1 MRQAEGVAP
10 LEESPNGRPFQ
21 RAGAG
26 SLERSLQWTLGL
38 VVVSLFVA
46 VTGAAVWVSTEAA
59 QQFVASRLSHDA
71 DAIVAGLAPQPRQI
85 TRPLPPVFSQPF
97 SGHYFV
103 VRFQDGTLL
112 RSRSLWDESLAVHA
126 QPPGETELDRQ
137 RGPQGQRLLV
147 WEAGYEK
154 GGQPFTM
161 AVAEDLNPILQAL
174 RRLLWT
180 GLALSLLAG
189 VLLLLAQRWLLRRG
203 FRRIDT
209 VRADIQRLAAGE
221 IPRLTEEVPAEVQPL
236 VRELNQLIDGWQ
248 QHIERSRNT
257 LGNLAHA
264 LKAPLGL
271 ILQESANG
279 AGTIAKQAQRMRELI
294 DRALRRGRLAGRGA
308 PARRFRPGRDCQ
320 DLAAT
325 LKTLYADKPLE
336 IKLDVQS
343 APSLSLDQEDMLEL
357 LGNLLDNAAK
367 WAAHRVHLRLRDDA
381 DLRIR
386 IEDDGPGVDKEL
398 VDTLLTRGSR
408 LDETRPG
415 HGLGLAIVG
424 DIVRDYGGTLTFERS
439 GALGGLMV
447 TVALPVATCKHRGA
461 SLQT

>member
-1 MRQAEGVAP
+1 V
-10 LEESPNGRPFQ
+10 L
-21 RAGAG
+21 
-26 SLERSLQWTLGL
+26 
-38 VVVSLFVA
+38 SLFVA
-46 VTGAAVWVSTEAA
+46 VTGAAVWISREAA

-71 DAIVAGLAPQPRQI
+71 DAIIADLALETRQI
-85 TRPLPPVFSQPF
+85 ARPLPPVFSQPF

-103 VRFQDGTLL
+103 VRFRDGKLL
-112 RSRSLWDESLAVHA
+112 RSRSLWDESLAVQA
-126 QPPGETELDRQ
+126 LPPGESALGQQ
-137 RGPQGQRLLV
+137 RGPRGQRLLV

-154 GGQPFTM
+154 RGQPFTV

-189 VLLLLAQRWLLRRG
+189 VLLLLVQRWLLRRG

-209 VRADIQRLAAGE
+209 VRADVQRLAAGE
-221 IPRLTEEVPAEVQPL
+221 ISRLGEDVPAEVQPL

-271 ILQESANG
+271 ILQESAN
-279 AGTIAKQAQRMRELI
+279 AEGTLRKQAQRMQELI
-294 DRALRRGRLAGRGA
+294 DRELRRGRLVGRGT
-308 PARRFRPGRDCQ
+308 PARRFRPGDDCA
-320 DLAAT
+320 DLAAS

-336 IKLDVQS
+336 LSLDIQT
-343 APSLSLDQEDMLEL
+343 AQTLSLDQEDMLEL

-367 WAAHRVHLRLRDDA
+367 WAVRRVHLTLRDEVG
-381 DLRIR
+381 LRVR
-386 IEDDGPGVDKEL
+386 VEDDGPGVDPEL
-398 VDTLLTRGSR
+398 TGTLLTRGSR

-439 GALGGLMV
+439 EALGGLMV
-447 TVALPVATCKHRGA
+447 TVALPCEHRPG
-461 SLQT
+461 QV